1 MRKIFT
7 NFLLLATFFLASTN
21 LNAQT
26 YNGGVW
32 YSLYDASG
40 FSLVTTV
47 SSFTGEQAYKDVF
60 APVGGNLTFDWK
72 YSASGL
78 GALSK
83 KHNTYI
89 YESSDGGTNYSDS
102 KGSVSGT
109 SSGQGNVSLSKNI
122 NKIKFDRPTGN
133 TNTVNYTNLK
143 LPLAKHILIAD
154 GGYGKS
160 SDSKSFGNVTI
171 GGTSEVQ
178 TVNLRSFLTNGDI
191 IITSD
196 NSAFRIG
203 NADNTNGQ
211 IFAVGANACA
221 STNGSGVAGG
231 GNLGAISNYAI
242 KIYFCPSEAKDYS
255 ATITITDGTSTA
267 KIEVSGIGTKKDQSI
282 NWKADYETE
291 IKLSVGKSVE
301 DAATAT
307 SGNTVTYTSAN
318 ETIIAIINNGTAFKA
333 VKEGV
338 TTITATQDGDAEWNA
353 VSDTKTVTVTNKK
366 IQSIVWS
373 DNLTRLKVGDT
384 PITLGAIVQLLVN
397 AETNEK
403 VDAPERTALLT
414 YTSANKDV
422 VSVFGNV
429 LTIVG
434 EGETTLTASVE
445 GDENFEAA
453 SVTVSV
459 KVRVP
464 SAGCEDILLV
474 DQPAEIEFFAM
485 NKNEIVKDAIAIN
498 TSAGVPNKLTFLHKG
513 GYYKAP
519 IINTQH
525 YSGSIKAQQST
536 DGGNQWSDIA
546 GSSVTPTLD
555 TYNELTVQLDENATH
570 IRFVR
575 PKDGEGYHYVSGVVV
590 TPAQYLKASVASITE
605 NSIVGDHLVK
615 EMVINYANVKDEV
628 LINHSNEDIKL
639 SAEGLG
645 NECGAFGSST
655 LTVTVNPQ
663 EIGTITDEI
672 IISDAV
678 SGMKVTIP
686 VNITVK
692 RNNQTIIWE
701 QELKNLYT
709 TDVVTLNATA
719 NTAIHYT
726 SSDSTIAYAEGKQL
740 IINKH
745 GQFTL
750 TAVAPQ
756 DEKYEQATASKD
768 ITISAVQ
775 PKVSAWPT
783 VGPIAYKQALT
794 TDMLIGG
801 EAEVEG
807 YFDWNTERNQ
817 TFVPGTHD
825 LPVRFMPTDT
835 NYYAPVD
842 GRVSVTINKSAQKIV
857 WNDSF
862 ENITVTDFVVLTAYA
877 KTLVEYVVS
886 DENLAYVTD
895 NNVLYFLRGGE
906 IQVTAYAKEDDYYL
920 ADTLVRDLTI
930 LPGYPTIVTYPT
942 ASPISYGQLLGES
955 VLSGGEAS
963 VSGSFAWVDASEML
977 EAGEYQQYVVF
988 TPEDQVSYKNIEIPV
1003 VVVVNPIAQTITWDL
1018 STVEVRQGQSLKL
1031 DALAS
1036 SNLPVT
1042 YSVDN
1047 AALAKVE
1054 NNTFYALEV
1063 GEVVVTA
1070 NQDGT
1075 YIDEDSVLHANYTP
1089 AEPVSKTIVILP
1101 QQSPQTI
1108 TWNDDL
1114 SNVLTTADI
1123 TLSATAQTAIHYLSS
1138 DSAIAY
1144 VEANKLIIKRHG
1156 QLTITAVAIQTE
1168 DYDQAILEKAVNIL
1182 PTTPNIIAWPTVQ
1195 PMTYGKKLNV
1205 TMLVGGQADVDGYFE
1220 WNTDLSQELV
1230 PGTYQLGVRFVPA
1243 NENIYAPVL
1252 DSVEVIVNKAPQT
1265 ITWDNNFENVLVS
1278 DTIVLNASAETT
1290 ITYEVSD
1297 IDVATLEGTLL
1308 YFHRGGTINVT
1319 AYAEES
1325 ELYLA
1330 GTLVRE
1336 LIVTPGK
1343 PIIYK
1348 WPTASDITYG
1358 QLLGESSLTG
1368 GEAST
1373 DGIFEWVDAN
1383 EKFEVGVFP
1392 ALVRFTP
1399 DNLASF
1405 DIVEQPVQITVSSAP
1420 QSIEWELTDFVMEVG
1435 DTLHLTA
1442 VATSG
1447 LEITYTLDDEELAEI
1462 SGNVLTALEVGMVTI
1477 TASQNGVYV
1486 DEFGEEY
1493 ANYLPAEPVSQR
1505 ITIVAKEVNTG
1516 TGVIFNEV
1524 QATKVIRDGRL
1535 YIIRNG
1541 HLYNANGQVI
1551 E

>member
-7 NFLLLATFFLASTN
+7 NLFLLAILFLASTN

-221 STNGSGVAGG
+221 SANGSGAAGG

-267 KIEVSGIGTKKDQSI
+267 KIEVSGIGTKKDQFIIWSEEYTDGKLPAGKIVENAARANSSKSI
-282 NWKADYETE
+282 TY
-291 IKLSVGKSVE
+291 KS
-301 DAATAT
+301 
-307 SGNTVTYTSAN
+307 SN
-318 ETIIAIINNGTAFKA
+318 ENIIAIINNGLAFQA
-333 VKEGV
+333 VAVGEA
-338 TTITATQDGDAEWNA
+338 TITAIAAGDDEWNA
-353 VSDTKTVTVTNKK
+353 VQSEKVFTVTKK
-366 IQSIVWS
+366 VIQAIRWN
-373 DNLTRLKVGDT
+373 DNLTRLKIGGESV
-384 PITLGAIVQLLVN
+384 TLSAVALLLTN
-397 AETNEK
+397 AETNEYTES
-403 VDAPERTALLT
+403 PERTALLT
-414 YTSANKDV
+414 FASNNTNV
-422 VSVFGNV
+422 VTVDGNI

-434 EGETTLTASVE
+434 EGMTSVLASLP
-445 GDENFEAA
+445 GDENYEAI
-453 SVTVSV
+453 SIELPV
-459 KVRVP
+459 KVRGE
-464 SAGCEDILLV
+464 SALCEAYVLD
-474 DQPAEIEFFAM
+474 
-485 NKNEIVKDAIAIN
+485 DAKERELNTIDSEEYAIN
-498 TSAGVPNKLTFLHKG
+498 GPANQLTFTANRTALLGFTDGNLKVDAYYNGDWHKIFDEDVTKDSYTSYGPITLDRNTTKLKFYTETGATGYKHIRNVVVSQATYLETTTPSVGVEKAIIGDVIVRPIHIQYSNLPAGVLVNKQSNKISLSDSELNSDCGLSGEQT
-513 GYYKAP
+513 
-519 IINTQH
+519 IN
-525 YSGSIKAQQST
+525 
-536 DGGNQWSDIA
+536 
-546 GSSVTPTLD
+546 
-555 TYNELTVQLDENATH
+555 LTVIPT
-570 IRFVR
+570 
-575 PKDGEGYHYVSGVVV
+575 
-590 TPAQYLKASVASITE
+590 
-605 NSIVGDHLVK
+605 
-615 EMVINYANVKDEV
+615 
-628 LINHSNEDIKL
+628 
-639 SAEGLG
+639 
-645 NECGAFGSST
+645 
-655 LTVTVNPQ
+655 
-663 EIGTITDEI
+663 EIGMIEDVITIQDEI
-672 IISDAV
+672 TGLSL
-678 SGMKVTIP
+678 TIP
-686 VNITVK
+686 VSICIQRDAQTV
-692 RNNQTIIWE
+692 IWE
-701 QELKNLYT
+701 QDLANIYT
-709 TDVVTLNATA
+709 TDVVTLNANA
-719 NTAIHYT
+719 QTAIHYT
-726 SSDSTIAYAEGKQL
+726 SSDSTIAYVENNTL

-745 GQFTL
+745 GQVTIN
-750 TAVAPQ
+750 AVAVQ
-756 DEKYEQATASKD
+756 SEKYEQAILAKD
-768 ITISAVQ
+768 ITINAVR
-775 PKVSAWPT
+775 PIVNTWPT
-783 VGPIAYKQALT
+783 VAPIAYAQTLT
-794 TDMLIGG
+794 DDMLLGG

-807 YFDWNTERNQ
+807 QFVWNTERNQ
-817 TFVPGTHD
+817 TLVPGTHD
-825 LPVRFMPTDT
+825 LPVRFMPTNT

-842 GRVSVTINKSAQKIV
+842 GIVAVTINKSAQKIV

-862 ENITVTDFVVLTAYA
+862 ENITVADSIVLTAYA
-877 KTLVEYVVS
+877 QTSIEYVVS
-886 DENLAYVTD
+886 DVDLAYITD
-895 NNVLYFLRGGE
+895 NNVLYFTRGGNL
-906 IQVTAYAKEDDYYL
+906 QVTAYAIEDDYYL
-920 ADTLVRDLTI
+920 ADTCVRELTV
-930 LPGYPTIVTYPT
+930 LPAYPTIVTYPT
-942 ASPISYGQLLGES
+942 ASPISYGQKLGES

-963 VSGSFAWVDASEML
+963 VSGSFAWVDPATEL
-977 EAGEYQQYVVF
+977 EAGEYHQNVLF
-988 TPEDQVSYKNIEIPV
+988 TPDDQVSYKPVEIPV
-1003 VVVVNPIAQTITWDL
+1003 IVVVNPIAQTITWD
-1018 STVEVRQGQSLKL
+1018 STTIEVRQGQSLQFN
-1031 DALAS
+1031 AEAS
-1036 SNLPVT
+1036 SKLPIT
-1042 YSVDN
+1042 YSVDDT
-1047 AALAKVE
+1047 ALAKVE

-1063 GEVVVTA
+1063 GKVVVTA
-1070 NQDGT
+1070 TQDGT
-1075 YIDEDSVLHANYTP
+1075 YTDEYGDLHANYTA
-1089 AEPVSKTIVILP
+1089 AEPVSKTIVIVP

-1108 TWNDDL
+1108 EWNDKLDTIK
-1114 SNVLTTADI
+1114 TTDNI
-1123 TLSATAQTAIHYLSS
+1123 TLSAIAETPIHYLSS
-1138 DSAIAY
+1138 DSTIAY
-1144 VEANKLIIKRHG
+1144 VDADKLIIKRFG
-1156 QLTITAVAIQTE
+1156 TLTITAVAQQTE
-1168 DYDQAILEKAVNIL
+1168 DYDQAILEKEVNIVAA
-1182 PTTPNIIAWPTVQ
+1182 TPNIIAWPTVQ

-1265 ITWDNNFENVLVS
+1265 ITWDNNFDNVLVS
-1278 DTIVLNASAETT
+1278 DTIVLNASARTT

-1297 IDVATLEGTLL
+1297 IDVATLEGNILS
-1308 YFHRGGTINVT
+1308 FHRGGTINVT
-1319 AYAEES
+1319 AYAEEDAY
-1325 ELYLA
+1325 YLA
-1330 GTLVRE
+1330 DTLVRE
-1336 LIVTPGK
+1336 LIVTPAK
-1343 PIIYK
+1343 PIIYA
-1348 WPTASDITYG
+1348 WPTASGITYG

-1383 EKFEVGVFP
+1383 EKFEVGDWAP
-1392 ALVRFTP
+1392 YVRFTP
-1399 DNLASF
+1399 DDLSSF
-1405 DIVEQPVQITVSSAP
+1405 DIVENQIEIHVTPAH
-1420 QSIEWELTDFVMEVG
+1420 QTIEWELTDFVIEVG

-1447 LEITYTLDDEELAEI
+1447 LEVTYTLDNEEFAEI
-1462 SGNVLTALEVGMVTI
+1462 SGNILIGLQVGMVTI
-1477 TASQNGVYV
+1477 TASQSGVYV
-1486 DEFGEEY
+1486 DEFGDEY
-1493 ANYLPAEPVSQR
+1493 ANYLAAKPVSQT
-1505 ITIVAKEVNTG
+1505 ITIVAKDINTG

-1524 QATKVIRDGRL
+1524 QATKLIRDGRL

-1541 HLYNANGQVI
+1541 HIYNAMSW
-1551 E
+1551 